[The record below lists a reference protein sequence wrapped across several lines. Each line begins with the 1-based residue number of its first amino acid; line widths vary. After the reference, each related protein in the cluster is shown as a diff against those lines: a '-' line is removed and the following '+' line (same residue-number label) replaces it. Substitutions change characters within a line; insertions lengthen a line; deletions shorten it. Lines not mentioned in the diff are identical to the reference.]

1 MISMRWTEDGYGI
14 DYETG
19 ARYIPVYYESS
30 TNFIRLMHCYTAL
43 EKVEGENMSILINPD
58 TEWGKMPRWK
68 RRWSGFKTYTI
79 CAFYSLFCP
88 EAVDYVVLNLIKDQ
102 FEREGMGE
110 RERERRRQNKAV
122 MPLIGPLLDAWDD
135 LPNDVKG
142 DEELKRL
149 SEVIDKISYGM
160 GEGS

>member
-19 ARYIPVYYESS
+19 ARYIPVYCESS

-102 FEREGMGE
+102 FERRLYELETIFDGE
-110 RERERRRQNKAV
+110 SFKW
-122 MPLIGPLLDAWDD
+122 LLA
-135 LPNDVKG
+135 
-142 DEELKRL
+142 
-149 SEVIDKISYGM
+149 
-160 GEGS
+160 